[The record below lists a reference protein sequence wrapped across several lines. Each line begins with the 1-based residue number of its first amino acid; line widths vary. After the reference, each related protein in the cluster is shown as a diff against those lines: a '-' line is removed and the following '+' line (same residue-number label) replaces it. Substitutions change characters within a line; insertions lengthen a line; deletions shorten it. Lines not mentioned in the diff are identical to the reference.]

1 MLMPLAA
8 KRDRPFAFSYSIYKP
23 RLYFT
28 ITAADCA
35 TCMRYDFMRTVK
47 HLKICLTID
56 TQTSAAIAPL
66 QYTYHRYFSPYT
78 HISHSTDYAIAS
90 LFSRSHAGIDLIG
103 TVTGDLEFLR
113 CTGTVTR
120 HTSFLFVSSPFMLRF
135 CREAAA
141 ESQESLAQTVE
152 ICDGVSYRRN

>member
-1 MLMPLAA
+1 MKFRTANPCDSPELLARYERSRV
-8 KRDRPFAFSYSIYKP
+8 RDAYAFGGETRSPVCLRVYSIYKP

-35 TCMRYDFMRTVK
+35 TCTRYDFMRTVK

-66 QYTYHRYFSPYT
+66 QYTYHRYFSPHT

-90 LFSRSHAGIDLIG
+90 LSSRSHAGIDLID
-103 TVTGDLEFLR
+103 TVTGDLESLR
-113 CTGTVTR
+113 
-120 HTSFLFVSSPFMLRF
+120 
-135 CREAAA
+135 
-141 ESQESLAQTVE
+141 
-152 ICDGVSYRRN
+152 